1 MVLCICLSVILQKYV
16 QIVNEN
22 IWSGFFLIFNSEFD
36 IIMLQIV
43 YNHIISL

>member
-1 MVLCICLSVILQKYV
+1 MFVSDLAKICVVAVWI
-16 QIVNEN
+16 
-22 IWSGFFLIFNSEFD
+22 FLIFNSEFD